1 MKHFSKF
8 ILHPD
13 WKKLSALS
21 CFFLFFLTSVQAQK
35 PKLERM
41 DPPNWWTNMQHDK
54 VQILLYGSNLGGA
67 TVTTDHPSVKI
78 LKVNSVENPNYLFV
92 DVEIPTNSRPGA
104 VNFQVKTKGGK
115 VKAEWKL
122 LARSGQKPGGFSPAD
137 LVYLLMPDRF
147 SNGDPTN
154 DVVKGMKEAELNRNE
169 MYKRHGGDLQGIIN
183 KLDYLKDLGVTAV
196 WPCPIITND
205 QPKSSY
211 HGYAITDYY
220 AVDPRYGT
228 IAKYRELC
236 DRAHQKGM
244 KIIMD
249 YVHNHCGSESY
260 FFKDLPMKDWVN
272 QHATFTRSNY
282 RPSVLVDPNAANR
295 DKFLCSEGWFDH
307 HMPDLNQRNPYLASY
322 LIQNN
327 IWWVETA
334 GIDGYRF
341 DTYPYPDQDFLSRLN
356 AALLKEYPTLSIVGE
371 VWEHSTPT
379 TAWFH
384 TKNKV
389 RTDGKDSNLPS
400 LTDFPWLF
408 SLMDGLNEDFGWK
421 TGLNRIYYTL
431 SQDELYKNPN
441 QNLIFLDNHDLSRI
455 YSEFKED
462 LPKLKLALTALMTM
476 RGTPQIYYGTEIL
489 MKNFA
494 KPDGLVREDF
504 PGGWPGDPLDKFN
517 AAGRTDKENEA
528 FNHLRTLAQYR
539 KSRPSLYG
547 GKMVC
552 FIAENETLVYFRVK
566 EKEVNMMVLHTG
578 KKKATLDLTRFQEIL
593 KDFKGGKDIL
603 SGKSFN
609 QLNSLEL
616 DPVSSY
622 VIELQP

>member
-1 MKHFSKF
+1 MKS
-8 ILHPD
+8 LA
-13 WKKLSALS
+13 ALS
-21 CFFLFFLTSVQAQK
+21 LMLFLGISFSHAQK
-35 PKLERM
+35 AKLVRM

-54 VQILLYGSNLGGA
+54 VQILFYGSQLGGA
-67 TVTTDHPSVKI
+67 TVTTSHPSVKI
-78 LKVNSVENPNYLFV
+78 LKVNAVENPNYLFV
-92 DVEIPTNSRPGA
+92 EVEIAPNSKPGT
-104 VNFQVKTKGGK
+104 VSFNLQTKGSNL
-115 VKAEWKL
+115 KADWKL

-137 LVYLLMPDRF
+137 FVYLLMPDRF
-147 SNGDPTN
+147 SNGDPSN
-154 DVVKGMKEAELNRNE
+154 DVVKNMKETELNRNE

-183 KLDYLKDLGVTAV
+183 KLDYLRDLGVTAI

-205 QPKSSY
+205 QPATSY

-220 AVDPRYGT
+220 NVDPRYGT

-249 YVHNHCGSESY
+249 YVHNHCGSENY

-272 QHATFTRSNY
+272 QHTSFTRSNY
-282 RPSVLVDPNAANR
+282 RPSALVDRNASER
-295 DKFLCSEGWFDH
+295 DKFLCSDGWFDH
-307 HMPDLNQRNPYLASY
+307 HMPDLNQRNPYLANY

-371 VWEHSTPT
+371 VWEHTTPT

-408 SLMDGLNEDFGWK
+408 SLIDGLNEEFGWK
-421 TGLNRIYYTL
+421 TGLNRLYFTL
-431 SQDELYKNPN
+431 SQDDLYHDAN

-455 YSEFKED
+455 YSELKED
-462 LPKLKLALTALMTM
+462 LPKFKMAITALMTM
-476 RGTPQIYYGTEIL
+476 RGTPQLYYGTEIL

-504 PGGWPGDPLDKFN
+504 PGGWKGDPLDKFSP
-517 AAGRTDKENEA
+517 AGRSEKENEA
-528 FNHLRTLAQYR
+528 FNHLRTLAQWR
-539 KSRPSLYG
+539 KNRPSLYN
-547 GKMVC
+547 GKTVC
-552 FIAENETLVYFRVK
+552 FIGENDALVYFRIQGK
-566 EKEVNMMVLHTG
+566 EANMMVLHTG
-578 KKKATLDLTRFQEIL
+578 KKKQTLDLSRFSEIL
-593 KDFKGGKDIL
+593 SQFKGGKEIL
-603 SGKSFN
+603 SGKTIQ
-609 QLNSLEL
+609 QLKTMELE
-616 DPVSSY
+616 PVSSY